1 MALTA
6 HDFNGDGATDLA
18 VADSGGGVT
27 VLFGR
32 DIATLTVNI
41 TGSGTVSVQ
50 SKAEGTQT
58 ATASST
64 VFQEEGG
71 RELELTAT
79 PTDVDKF
86 VFALDGRTDRE
97 QKPCFPG
104 DEHETKTVTAVFRF
118 GTVALS
124 GEFPGRRDSG
134 EAGIIFAFA
143 GQWPLII
150 DLGIPKEGLF

>member
-1 MALTA
+1 MDFLNAGVSPVALAA

-58 ATASST
+58 ATASPT
-64 VFQEEGG
+64 VLQEEGG
-71 RELELTAT
+71 RELVLTAIPADT
-79 PTDVDKF
+79 TH
-86 VFALDGRTDRE
+86 VFSHWTGALTGSRNPAFLEMNT
-97 QKPCFPG
+97 KL
-104 DEHETKTVTAVFRF
+104 KTVTAVFR
-118 GTVALS
+118 S
-124 GEFPGRRDSG
+124 
-134 EAGIIFAFA
+134 
-143 GQWPLII
+143 
-150 DLGIPKEGLF
+150 IP